1 MILSTIFLENTT
13 QRMNKSVVILLSTY
27 NGEKYLEEQLASIFS
42 QTYWQNC
49 TLFVRDDGSKDGTV
63 AILKK
68 YEQEGKL
75 RLECG
80 ENVGFVRSFF
90 WLINNAPEADYYS
103 FADQDDVWNADKIE
117 RAVKMLENA
126 ASEAPQKPLLY
137 FANLDIYDSEM
148 HFVRHNDFISS
159 MPSFETLCTQSLL
172 TGMTFIFNKQL
183 LNLIRT
189 VNPLNVD
196 GHDYITAMIA
206 SGCGKL
212 VMDSEPVAKYRRHNS
227 NTSPL
232 NVSFFKMF
240 MWRFKRFFI
249 KGNNKIS
256 SQFYEYREKFEP
268 LLSEDKRYFVH
279 LLTKDKTLHFR
290 NLRLCFYPKRF
301 RKSSIFEEV
310 ALRLMFLTGRL

>member
-1 MILSTIFLENTT
+1 
-13 QRMNKSVVILLSTY
+13 MNKSVVILLSTY

-90 WLINNAPEADYYS
+90 WLINNAPEADFYS

-117 RAVKMLENA
+117 RGINSLCKEDD
-126 ASEAPQKPLLY
+126 SIPLLY
-137 FANLDIYDSEM
+137 FANIDIYDSEM
-148 HFVRHNDFISS
+148 HFVQHNDFISS
-159 MPSFETLCTQSLL
+159 LPSFETLCTQSLL
-172 TGMTFIFNKQL
+172 TGMTYIFNATL
-183 LNLIRT
+183 LNLMKN

-196 GHDYITAMIA
+196 GHDYITAMVA
-206 SGCGKL
+206 GACGKL
-212 VMDSEPVAKYRRHNS
+212 IMDNTPVAKYRRHNS

-240 MWRFKRFFI
+240 IWRFKRFFI
-249 KGNNKIS
+249 NRNNKITQ
-256 SQFYEYREKFEP
+256 QFYEFRDKFEA
-268 LLSEDKRYFVH
+268 LISEDKRYFVR

-290 NLRLCFYPKRF
+290 NIKLFFYPKRF
-301 RKSSIFEEV
+301 RKSSLFEEI